1 MRTVTIIPMGKGV
14 VMSEMLLYPLLISI
28 PLAVLIG
35 PVGSILVW
43 RKSSFLGDVVSH
55 MGILAFAISE
65 MTQWPILGVSAG
77 VSVLVA
83 VVLEWAPS
91 VIPRDAWLSGVSS
104 LGIAIGLMLLTHGT
118 SSHGVE
124 HVFWGDILTLNVQD
138 LTIVTI
144 AAGFLGMHL
153 IVFWKSLMLVIFHE
167 HLASLDGI
175 PVRFVKFV
183 TNVIA
188 GIVIALS
195 LKVMGVL
202 LTGALFVLP
211 SIGLRFV
218 NLTPERHMLGAVVLI
233 LLSFVLGIYAS
244 TQLDMSVAPWV
255 IFTLIVLN
263 FVIIF
268 IKKGIDIRCEK

>member
-1 MRTVTIIPMGKGV
+1 MI
-14 VMSEMLLYPLLISI
+14 EMLLYPLLISI

-65 MTQWPILGVSAG
+65 ISQWPIIAVSVG

-104 LGIAIGLMLLTHGT
+104 LGIAIGLMLLSHGA
-118 SSHGVE
+118 SSRGVE
-124 HVFWGDILTLNVQD
+124 HVFWGDILTLSVQD

-167 HLASLDGI
+167 HLALLDGI
-175 PVRFVKFV
+175 PVRFIKFV

-188 GIVIALS
+188 GTVIALS

-202 LTGALFVLP
+202 LTGTLFVLP
-211 SIGLRFV
+211 SIGLRFT
-218 NLTPERHMLGAVVLI
+218 NLSPERHMFCAVGLI
-233 LLSFVLGIYAS
+233 LISFVLGICAS
-244 TQLDMSVAPWV
+244 MQLDMSVAPWV
-255 IFTLIVLN
+255 IFSLIALN

-268 IKKGIDIRCEK
+268 IKKGIDIRREK

>member
-1 MRTVTIIPMGKGV
+1 MPIVTTIPMVKGV
-14 VMSEMLLYPLLISI
+14 VMIEMILYPLLISI

-65 MTQWPILGVSAG
+65 LTQLPILGVSVG
-77 VSVLVA
+77 VSVLVS
-83 VVLEWAPS
+83 VILEWAPHT
-91 VIPRDAWLSGVSS
+91 IPRDAWLSGVSS
-104 LGIAIGLMLLTHGT
+104 LGIAIGLMLLTQG
-118 SSHGVE
+118 SASHGVE

-167 HLASLDGI
+167 HLASLDGV
-175 PVRFVKFV
+175 PVKFVKFV

-211 SIGLRFV
+211 SIGLRFL
-218 NLTPERHMLGAVVLI
+218 NLSPERHMLGAVGLI
-233 LLSFVLGIYAS
+233 IIAFVLGICVAF
-244 TQLDMSVAPWV
+244 TLDMSMAPWV
-255 IFTLIVLN
+255 IFTLISLN
-263 FVIIF
+263 IAIIF
-268 IKKGIDIRCEK
+268 IKKGIDIWCEK

>member
-1 MRTVTIIPMGKGV
+1 MRTITIIHMGRGV
-14 VMSEMLLYPLLISI
+14 IVSEIMLYPLLISI
-28 PLAVLIG
+28 PLSVLIG

-55 MGILAFAISE
+55 MGILAFAVSQI
-65 MTQWPILGVSAG
+65 MQWPILVVSTGVSI
-77 VSVLVA
+77 VVA

-91 VIPRDAWLSGVSS
+91 IIPRDAWLSGVSS
-104 LGIAIGLMLLTHGT
+104 LGIAIGLMVLSQGASPHGF
-118 SSHGVE
+118 E
-124 HVFWGDILTLNVQD
+124 HVFWGDVLTLNEQD
-138 LTIVTI
+138 LTMVMI

-167 HLASLDGI
+167 HLASLDGV
-175 PVRFVKFV
+175 PVRFVKLV

-211 SIGLRFV
+211 SIGLRFM
-218 NLTPERHMLGAVVLI
+218 NLTPERHMLGAILGVLF
-233 LLSFVLGIYAS
+233 SFIVGIYIS
-244 TQLDMSVAPWV
+244 IHMDMIVAPWV
-255 IFTLIVLN
+255 IFTLISLN
-263 FVIIF
+263 IAIFF
-268 IKKGIDIRCEK
+268 IKKGIDIWREK